1 MTPSTISPSNRTG
14 TSNSPTVATISLS
27 ALAHNVQETRRLLQP
42 GCTIMA
48 IVKADAYGH
57 GGIVIT
63 KSLSKLGIPRFG
75 VATIQE
81 GVALREAG
89 IQEEIIILGG
99 QFAWQ
104 LADLV
109 HFQLTP
115 VISDVEIVEHLIPL
129 VKSLPHPYPVHL
141 KVDTGMARLG
151 LAPQSISS
159 LQKSNEFGQFFL
171 LQGIMTHL
179 AEGDNEDQEGTCRQ
193 MRLFQE
199 MVDRLKK
206 DGMSIPPLSVANT
219 AGILFHPTSHFD
231 IVRPGL
237 MLFGYPP
244 VPRRDVPAELKPV
257 MRLTTN
263 IVQIRTVEAHQPLS
277 YNGIFKTQ
285 RKSRIAVLPIG
296 YANGYSRR
304 LSNKGEVLV
313 GKRRAPI
320 VGQICMDMMLID
332 ITDLP
337 EVQKGEEVVLLGNQG
352 DHVISALD
360 LASWQDTAPYEVLC
374 NLGTRVNRVYESL

>member
-1 MTPSTISPSNRTG
+1 MTQTTISASNRTG

-179 AEGDNEDQEGTCRQ
+179 AEADNEDQEGTCRQ

-337 EVQKGEEVVLLGNQG
+337 EVQQGEEVVLLGNQG

>member
-1 MTPSTISPSNRTG
+1 MTQTTISASNRTG

-179 AEGDNEDQEGTCRQ
+179 AEADNEDQEGTCRQ

-206 DGMSIPPLSVANT
+206 DGMSIPSLSVANT

-337 EVQKGEEVVLLGNQG
+337 EVQQGEEVVLLGNQG

>member
-1 MTPSTISPSNRTG
+1 
-14 TSNSPTVATISLS
+14 
-27 ALAHNVQETRRLLQP
+27 
-42 GCTIMA
+42 MA

-63 KSLSKLGIPRFG
+63 KTLSKLGIRRFG

-99 QFAWQ
+99 QFPEQ

-115 VISDVEIVEHLIPL
+115 VISNVDIVEHLVPL
-129 VKSLPHPYPVHL
+129 VKNLPRPYPVHI

-159 LQKSNEFGQFFL
+159 LLQSNDFAQSL
-171 LQGIMTHL
+171 VLQCIMTHL
-179 AEGDNEDQEGTCRQ
+179 ADADNENTENTHGQVRV
-193 MRLFQE
+193 FQQ
-199 MVDRLKK
+199 MVDQLKK
-206 DGMSIPPLSVANT
+206 KGLPLPLLSVANT

-244 VPRRDVPAELKPV
+244 APRGDLAVELKPV

-263 IVQIRTVEAHQPLS
+263 IVQIRTVEPHQPLS
-277 YNGIFKTQ
+277 YNGIFKTK

-304 LSNKGEVLV
+304 LSNKGAVLV
-313 GKRRAPI
+313 GKTRAPI
-320 VGQICMDMMLID
+320 VGRICMDMMLID

-337 EVQKGEEVVLLGNQG
+337 DVQQGDEAVLLGNQG
-352 DHVISALD
+352 DRMITALD
-360 LASWQDTAPYEVLC
+360 LASWQDTVPYEVLC
-374 NLGTRVNRVYESL
+374 NLGPRINRVYVSEG